1 MASRRRWPGCA
12 ANGYV
17 ARMRLAL
24 SCAAAS
30 STVAVARAAE
40 RATIVRAGVALCC
53 ALLLGG
59 CESYVGARA
68 TTVHGKH
75 GHKTCAQLL
84 AEHKS
89 ISDRI
94 SELNGLISKA
104 EQEAA
109 GAFIGA
115 AVYGPTLGRA
125 RAERRI
131 LDEAIEEKRCR

>member
-1 MASRRRWPGCA
+1 VAVALAPARLR
-12 ANGYV
+12 GYV
-17 ARMRLAL
+17 ARMRLGL
-24 SCAAAS
+24 SCAAPS
-30 STVAVARAAE
+30 STVAVAPAVERAA
-40 RATIVRAGVALCC
+40 IVRACVALCC

-59 CESYVGARA
+59 CESYVGART

-89 ISDRI
+89 TSSRI
-94 SELNGLISKA
+94 DELTALIAKA

-109 GAFIGA
+109 GRLIGP
-115 AVYGPTLGRA
+115 AVYGPPLAQA
-125 RAERRI
+125 RGERRI

>member
-1 MASRRRWPGCA
+1 MAVALAPARLR
-12 ANGYV
+12 GYV
-17 ARMRLAL
+17 ARMRLGL
-24 SCAAAS
+24 SCAAPS
-30 STVAVARAAE
+30 STVAVAPAVERAA
-40 RATIVRAGVALCC
+40 IVRACVALCC

-59 CESYVGARA
+59 CESYVGART

-89 ISDRI
+89 TSSRI
-94 SELNGLISKA
+94 DELTALIAKA

-109 GAFIGA
+109 GRLIGP
-115 AVYGPTLGRA
+115 AVYGPPLAQA
-125 RAERRI
+125 RGERRI

>member
-1 MASRRRWPGCA
+1 MAVALAPARLR
-12 ANGYV
+12 GYV
-17 ARMRLAL
+17 ARMRLGL
-24 SCAAAS
+24 SCAAPS
-30 STVAVARAAE
+30 STVAVAPAVERAA
-40 RATIVRAGVALCC
+40 IVRACVALCC

-59 CESYVGARA
+59 CESYVGART

-89 ISDRI
+89 TSSRI
-94 SELNGLISKA
+94 DELTALIAKA

-109 GAFIGA
+109 GRLIGP
-115 AVYGPTLGRA
+115 AVYGPTLAQAHG
-125 RAERRI
+125 ERRI